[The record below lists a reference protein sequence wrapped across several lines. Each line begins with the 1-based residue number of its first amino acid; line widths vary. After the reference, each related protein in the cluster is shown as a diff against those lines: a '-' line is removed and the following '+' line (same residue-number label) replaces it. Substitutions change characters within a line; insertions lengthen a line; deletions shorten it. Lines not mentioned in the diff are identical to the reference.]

1 MFVRPDNHIASLPS
15 GKSRGDG
22 GVVGFSRTCY
32 RRGKVEADASPET
45 AATSGR
51 PSLVAPRAIA
61 SQQSIA
67 IALPIFLL
75 GFEMKFENVYWDVGS
90 MEID

>member
-1 MFVRPDNHIASLPS
+1 MLDLTL
-15 GKSRGDG
+15 
-22 GVVGFSRTCY
+22 GF
-32 RRGKVEADASPET
+32 
-45 AATSGR
+45 
-51 PSLVAPRAIA
+51 LVAPRAIA